1 MERCAIYARY
11 SDEKQRETSIEDQIR
26 RCRDV
31 GKQHALNMDDVLVFS
46 DAAMTGRAEGDEK
59 REGFKRLLEA
69 WDSHKFTVLLVDEFS
84 RLSRDAVT
92 QAQLFRRLE
101 TNQRVRMLT
110 SNGVD
115 TTRPNWQ
122 LQLGLEGVVSQQAG
136 RDTRHRVV
144 RGMLG
149 QLERGYMIA
158 QPAYGY
164 ELKREFDTQGN
175 RIGSRWTI
183 VEGEAAVVR
192 EVFERRARGESMHE
206 IARLLNDR
214 GVPPRRRARKADG
227 GFWRPAAV
235 QSLLLNPIYKGVF
248 VWNDS
253 TALRSSAAK
262 SGRTLEAQT
271 FPRPEL
277 QLVSEA
283 LWSQCNAKHAT
294 RSGYGGG
301 KHALAGLLTCGYCQ
315 STLVLSAQSSCRSLY
330 CANCTVAKAAAS
342 QDERLTSTVAAVG
355 VQMLLVEAA
364 RYFLTASFVD
374 AFKASLRE
382 RLSGGVELELQ
393 EAKKELARLE
403 RGQERLSHML
413 ASADEDD
420 SLLTARYAE
429 ARVRVRN
436 QRLCVDTLLAGLATV
451 DKSAIEA
458 QLELVDVTRVLDS
471 LFTVDLPPQRI
482 RVVLARLFPDIV
494 FEGKRGRYCSIF
506 KIRFAVGAALALAS
520 STGTVDETGHEMRFE
535 LRYAPDR
542 SKVRA
547 GSPWSVKVLDE
558 LAVSPAGR
566 SSEGAASLPA
576 RLS

>member
-26 RCRDV
+26 RCQAL
-31 GKQHALNMDDVLVFS
+31 GKQHGFDLEKVLIFTDS
-46 DAAMTGRAEGDEK
+46 AITGRAEDEAK
-59 REGFKRLLEA
+59 REGFRQLMEA
-69 WDSHKFTVLLVDEFS
+69 WDSNKFSVLLIDELS

-110 SNGVD
+110 ANGGD
-115 TTRPNWQ
+115 TSRPNWQ
-122 LQLGLEGVVSQQAG
+122 LQFSLEGVVSQQSG

-164 ELKREFDTQGN
+164 QLKRELDAQNN
-175 RIGSRWTI
+175 RIGSRWI
-183 VEGEAAVVR
+183 VAEREAAVVR
-192 EVFERRARGESMHE
+192 DIFEWRARGESMHE
-206 IARLLNDR
+206 IARSLNDR
-214 GVPPRRRARKADG
+214 GVPPRGRARKADG
-227 GFWRPAAV
+227 GYWRPAAICN
-235 QSLLLNPIYKGVF
+235 LLSNPVYKGVF

-253 TALRSSAAK
+253 APLRAK
-262 SGRTLEAQT
+262 AEKEGRKLEPQMFA
-271 FPRPEL
+271 RPEL
-277 QLVSEA
+277 RLVGDE
-283 LWSQCNAKHAT
+283 LWSKCNAKHSS

-301 KHALAGLLTCGYCQ
+301 KHALAGLVACGYCQ
-315 STLVLSAQSSCRSLY
+315 STLVLSAQRRCRSLY
-330 CANCTVAKAAAS
+330 CANCTVAKCATS
-342 QDERLTSTVAAVG
+342 QDGRLTATVAAVG
-355 VQMLLVEAA
+355 VQTLLVEAT
-364 RYFLTASFVD
+364 RYFLTKPFVD
-374 AFKASLRE
+374 AFKASLRQ

-393 EAKKELARLE
+393 GAKNELARLE

-420 SLLTARYAE
+420 PLLTARYTE
-429 ARVRVRN
+429 ARERVRN
-436 QRLCVDTLLAGLATV
+436 QRLRVDTLLAGVAAV

-458 QLELVDVTRVLDS
+458 QLALVDVSRVLDS
-471 LFTVDLPPQRI
+471 LFTTDLPPQRV

-494 FEGKRGRYCSIF
+494 FEGKLARYRSIF

-535 LRYAPDR
+535 LRFTPDNR
-542 SKVRA
+542 KERA
-547 GSPWSVKVLDE
+547 GSGWSVTVLENGGFAGAGLRGSTE
-558 LAVSPAGR
+558 LAQPA
-566 SSEGAASLPA
+566 AL
-576 RLS
+576 